1 MQQQRSTDETAAV
14 GLPDLEGM
22 ALFVRVAESGSLS
35 AAGRALGLPKATVSR
50 RIAKLERRLGTQ
62 LLRRSTRALSLTG
75 AGQALLDRAAPLVAD
90 AVAAEREILAA
101 SGTPAGL
108 LRVTAPVAFG
118 QAVLL
123 PRLVDFLERHRAVR
137 LDLELTDRRAN
148 LVADGFDLAVR
159 MGDMEDTELV
169 ARRIGV
175 LQRRLVAAP
184 AYAVRKRLPARPEE
198 LRGHDCLVVGPD
210 LRHWAFRRATDGAE
224 VVMPV
229 AWRAAVRDMLAL
241 HGATM
246 LGLGIAL
253 IPCFLAD
260 RELAAGRLL
269 PVLPGW
275 EVAPTPVV
283 ALRSSAR
290 VPSLALR
297 RLIDELAASPIV
309 VEPAPAAA

>member
-1 MQQQRSTDETAAV
+1 MRQQRSTDETPAD

-22 ALFVRVAESGSLS
+22 ALFVRVAEAGSLS

-50 RIAKLERRLGTQ
+50 RIARLERRLGTQ

-75 AGQALLDRAAPLVAD
+75 AGQALLGRAAPLVAD
-90 AVAAEREILAA
+90 AAAAEREILAG

-123 PRLVDFLERHRAVR
+123 PRLADFLGRHGAVR
-137 LDLELTDRRAN
+137 LDLELTERRAN
-148 LVADGFDLAVR
+148 LVAEGFDLAVR
-159 MGDMEDTELV
+159 MGELEDTELV
-169 ARRIGV
+169 ARRIGTI
-175 LQRRLVAAP
+175 QRRLVAAP
-184 AYAVRKRLPARPEE
+184 GYAARNRLPAHPEE
-198 LRGHDCLVVGPD
+198 LRGHDCLVVAPD
-210 LRHWAFRRATDGAE
+210 LRHWALRPTPDGPE
-224 VVMPV
+224 VVVPV
-229 AWRAAVRDMLAL
+229 AWRAAVRDMAAL
-241 HGATM
+241 HGATL

-269 PVLPGW
+269 TVLPGW
-275 EVAPTPVV
+275 EAAAAPVM

-290 VPSLALR
+290 APSAALR

-309 VEPAPAAA
+309 EPAAA